1 MKIIRRLDGQ
11 IDQFFNKINFVK
23 VFIWMNIK
31 IYFGNKKI
39 YWFVIVYVLFWK
51 ELLKI
56 NLIRIGRI
64 CIVNGV

>member
-1 MKIIRRLDGQ
+1 
-11 IDQFFNKINFVK
+11 
-23 VFIWMNIK
+23 MNIK

-64 CIVNGV
+64 CIVNEVWRFVIVK